1 MNKSTFNV
9 IFFTSLISIF
19 VACAPIKSDK
29 FYYTAHKAHYFKY
42 PENDTIQ
49 QYLSLGGSEI
59 FTDGVIDTIKFSY
72 EWHAPLSRLKRLKAV
87 ETRLYYT
94 DSLGKKASVSYEVGN
109 FIIYRNIPN
118 RPFQIVRIPLVKN
131 GDLCTM
137 FNGLEDKFT
146 NEEFL
151 NFEFENNYL
160 FGYFPEGLEAEIKL
174 TWEDDK
180 VQSFKT
186 VVHKS
191 RSVTDNVRSRPF
203 G

>member
-1 MNKSTFNV
+1 MRSVCLNLFSFV
-9 IFFTSLISIF
+9 ITILVIS
-19 VACAPIKSDK
+19 CAPIKSDK
-29 FYYTAHKAHYFKY
+29 FYYTPHHAHYFKY
-42 PENDTIQ
+42 PETDSIQ
-49 QYLSLGGSEI
+49 QYLSIGGSEI
-59 FTDGVIDTIKFSY
+59 FTDGKVDTIKFSY
-72 EWHAPLSRLKRLKAV
+72 EWHAPISRLKRLKSV

-94 DSLGKKASVSYEVGN
+94 DSLGKKVSVSYEVSN
-109 FIIYRNIPN
+109 YIIYRNIPN

-146 NEEFL
+146 DDEFL
-151 NFEFENNYL
+151 NFEFENNYW

-180 VQSFKT
+180 EQSFKT

-191 RSVTDNVRSRPF
+191 RSVTSKVRSRPF